1 MKEHVYELT
10 NPQKSIWY
18 TEQFYQGMGVNNL
31 CGTVLIDEVVD
42 FDKLK
47 EAIYQFVKDNDSFRI
62 QLHPDGENEVK
73 QFFAPFEPFPMDV
86 VSLEKEEDLS
96 DLQHRLVE
104 IPFSF
109 SDSYLHHFTMY
120 QLPNGKGG
128 FVLIAHHLICD
139 ACTSTLLASK
149 IMNIYSSL
157 LKEEEVTETATS
169 YQNYMKSEQEYL
181 VSSKFEKDKAYWND
195 IFETVPEIGTI
206 PSRKQ
211 EKGNSCEAE
220 RKTFIL
226 STDVVEKINQFCSSH
241 KISNFNFFMAIYAIY
256 VSKVSNLNDFVIGTP
271 ILNRSTFVEKTT
283 PGMFISTVP
292 FHFLIED
299 GASFVDFAKKIAF
312 DSLGMLRH
320 QKYPYQNL
328 LEDIR
333 KKNPSQPNLY
343 DILISYQNART
354 NRKDAEIPYRVE
366 WTFNHKLADSMQ
378 IHLSDMNDEGLLHIS
393 YDYRLSLYEKK
404 EICALHERIC
414 FMMEQILACDSL
426 LIKDIDIVTPV
437 ERQKLVYEFNDTALP
452 YDTSKTVVDLWEE
465 QVEKTPDNVALVCN
479 DAVFTYQQLNEEANK
494 LAHHLIREQVNPND
508 IVGIMLHRSPEMII
522 GLLAILKV
530 GTTYLP
536 IDPEYPLDRISYMLQ
551 DSNCQTVLVHQE
563 TIDLIKDGPNK
574 IDISFGASL
583 YDSNEIENLKISISP
598 DSLIYMIYTSGST
611 GKPKGVMLTHRNIYN
626 FILAEKQQ
634 IDFSKEKVMVSVTT
648 ICFDIFALEIWCSF
662 TSGMKLVLANEEEQ
676 MSPIL
681 LRELCKKH
689 HVTMIQT
696 TPSRFSTLLASTK
709 DYSFLEEF
717 TDIMVGGEPFPK
729 LLLEKFQANTKAR
742 IFNMYGP
749 TETTVWSTIKDV
761 TNASK
766 ITIGKPIANTTCY
779 ILDKEKH
786 LLPPCTPGELYIG
799 GDGVSKGYWKREELT
814 KEKFIPSPFRDDEM
828 IYNTNDLAYFTED
841 GELVHLG
848 RTDFQVKIRGY
859 RIELEEIENR
869 MMQFS
874 NVVNCV
880 VNPVD
885 NASKLCAYYIS
896 NGEVDVSALRN
907 YLAEELPT
915 YMVPNYF
922 VKMERFPYTPNGK
935 INKKA
940 LPLPDIG
947 MKENVVAP
955 RNEIEEFLVEE
966 LCSALGLSCISIT
979 DSFFDIGGD
988 SLTAINLCTKI
999 SNQYHIDFKV
1009 RDIFEH
1015 SVIQEMAEY
1024 IGFVCEDCSQKT
1036 VGGRLLVAPT
1046 DKTSKTDTKEYYPLS
1061 SAQKRVY
1068 YASKMAGEESTLYNM
1083 PGAILFDKKPDMK
1096 KLTSCFK
1103 TLINRHASL
1112 RTYFELI
1119 DGEVFQKIASHVD
1132 FTITEV
1138 SKEHASIDDVVTNF
1152 VKSFDLAKAPLFRVS
1167 LVTLDKQILLL
1178 FDMHHIISDGLSLS
1192 ILTTELSKLYHGE
1205 ELPSLSMQYV
1215 DYAEWEH
1222 HHREEHSWQESKDFW
1237 MKQFK
1242 EDIPVLN
1249 MPTDYPRPAI
1259 QSFEGAKVYQTISAD
1274 LTKRL
1279 NTLAKELKVSNYMLL
1294 LACYNILLAKYT
1306 NQEDIVV
1313 GSPVMNRNQE
1323 ELFHVI
1329 GMFVNSLPLKHHVDS
1344 SMTFLAFL
1352 ETVKANCMEAFSHE
1366 QYPFDDLVNDLAISR
1381 DNSRSPLFDTL
1392 FTYQNDGMAPLRFD
1406 GVQAEY
1412 YIPDTKIA
1420 KFDLSLE
1427 VVPTEE
1433 EMKLNFE
1440 YCTALF
1446 KKETMERF
1454 SRHFIHI
1461 LEEIVDN
1468 AHLKISDIDILSE
1481 EERNQIV
1488 FDFNDTKMPYHRE
1501 KTIYQMIEEQCTK
1514 TPNAIAVT
1522 FEDSSITYQ
1531 ELNEKANQLARYMKR
1546 MGIGRNN
1553 IVGVM
1558 LPRSLEVLVS
1568 IFAVLKTGACYI
1580 PIDPSFP
1587 KNRIDYMLENSH
1599 ANLVLCLDNSYEFSS
1614 SLNVR
1619 LDNEAIYSGDTT
1631 NLNIVNFPTDPSYII
1646 YTSGSTGNPKGV
1658 MLNHM
1663 ALTNLTNSLNHTVA
1677 FLKNSYGNMAMAS
1690 ITTISFD
1697 IFVFETLICLQKGLK
1712 IVMANKD
1719 EQVTAKLLDAL
1730 IEKHQVKA
1738 IQMTPSRMQIFMDHQ
1753 SQMPHL
1759 KDLRFITLAGE
1770 ALPDSLLAQILEMGD
1785 ITVYNG
1791 YGPSETTVFSTF
1803 TDVTHYDKINIGR
1816 PIDNTQIYILDKDL
1830 NVCPIGVSGEI
1841 YIAGDGVG
1849 IGYVN
1854 NEEITKERFLV
1865 NPFDTNTRFYRTGD
1879 LGTYLPN
1886 GEISYIGRMDNQIKI
1901 RGLRIELDE
1910 IEKWILRFPDIDKA
1924 VVTAKNDE
1932 QGRTFLI
1939 AYLVTSNRVPITNLR
1954 SYLGNNIP
1962 RYMVPSYFVVLNELP
1977 YLPNGKINKKA
1988 LPLPNLSAFQTD
2000 KTYVAPRNELEIKIA
2015 RMFEKVLGI
2024 SPVSIKDNFFELGG
2038 DSLLAMSLQI
2048 ELMKISNNITYSD
2061 IFMYATVEELA
2072 TKIDQYLLS
2081 NYSNFAQEDFSS
2093 ISNILDNTLDLEE
2106 KKQKINPGNILITGV
2121 TGFLGAHILAEYLT
2135 MFPSNKVYCLI
2146 RSELGLTL
2154 DKKLLDKLHFYF
2166 GERFDALIGKQIII
2180 VHGDIS
2186 QDNLGLSEQTLV
2198 ELSENVST
2206 VVNSAAKVSHYGDYS
2221 SFKDINVTGTA
2232 NVIDFCKRFHK
2243 KLYHIS
2249 TLSVSGNAFA
2259 TGSFMEQNFKED
2271 VIFKENNFFIHQS
2284 LNNVYIRSK
2293 FEAEKLVLEAIN
2305 DNVDAYILRI
2315 GNLMARISD
2324 GKFQMNVQENAYV
2337 NRLLT
2342 FMKIKMIPDY
2352 LLQGY
2357 AEFTPVDSCAQA
2369 IVHLMEYPTI
2379 SNRIFHLFNHH
2390 HVLVTTLLT
2399 IFNELSNI
2407 EVLTSEEFIKRID
2420 AMLNLPNSN
2429 ELLAGILSDFDTN
2442 RNLIYESNIKLNS
2455 DFTIRYLEDTNFK
2468 WPMIT
2473 KDYLMNFMKS
2483 LM

>member
-1 MKEHVYELT
+1 MEKNFYELT

-31 CGTVLIDEVVD
+31 CGTVHIDQVVD
-42 FDKLK
+42 FNKLK
-47 EAIYQFVKDNDSFRI
+47 EAIYRFVKDNDSFRL
-62 QLHPDGENEVK
+62 QLQKTDKDEPK
-73 QFFAPFEPFPMDV
+73 QFFAEFELFPMELVDL
-86 VSLEKEEDLS
+86 SSEEDLPN
-96 DLQHRLVE
+96 LQHQLVAL
-104 IPFSF
+104 PFTLF
-109 SDSYLHHFTMY
+109 ESYLHRFTMY
-120 QLPNGKGG
+120 RLPNGKGG
-128 FVLIAHHLICD
+128 FVLIAHHFICD

-149 IMNIYSSL
+149 IMNLYSSL
-157 LKEEEVTETATS
+157 LKEEEATETATS
-169 YQNYMKSEQEYL
+169 YLDYMKSEQDYL
-181 VSSKFEKDKAYWND
+181 VSNKFEKDKAYWNA

-206 PSRKQ
+206 PSMKQ
-211 EKGNSCEAE
+211 EKGTSCEAE

-226 STDVVEKINQFCSSH
+226 PEDIVGKINEFCSTY
-241 KISNFNFFMAIYAIY
+241 KISSFNFFMAMYATYI
-256 VSKVSNLNDFVIGTP
+256 SKVSNLNDFVIGTP
-271 ILNRSTFVEKTT
+271 ILNRSTFVEKHT

-299 GASFVDFAKKIAF
+299 STSFVDFAKKIAF

-343 DILISYQNART
+343 NILISYQNART

-378 IHLSDMNDEGLLHIS
+378 IHLFDMNDEGLLNIS
-393 YDYRLSLYEKK
+393 YDYRLNLYDEKD
-404 EICALHERIC
+404 ICALHERIC
-414 FMMEQILACDSL
+414 FMIEQILTCPSL
-426 LIKDIDIVTPV
+426 LVEDLSIVTPA
-437 ERQKLVYEFNDTALP
+437 EKQKIVHDFNDTAFV
-452 YDTSKTVVDLWEE
+452 YDSSKTVVDYFEE
-465 QVEKTPDNVALVCN
+465 QVEKTPNNIALICN
-479 DAVFTYQQLNEEANK
+479 DTSFTYEQLNKEANK
-494 LAHHLIREQVNPND
+494 LAHYLVKDGIKSKD
-508 IVGIMLHRSPEMII
+508 IIGIMLHRSPEMII

-530 GTTYLP
+530 GATYLP
-536 IDPEYPLDRISYMLQ
+536 IDPEYPVDRISYILE
-551 DSNCQTVLVHQE
+551 DSDCKTILVHSD
-563 TIDLIKDGPNK
+563 TSPLLDNNLHK
-574 IDISFGASL
+574 IDISL
-583 YDSNEIENLKISISP
+583 DSSIYHSSEIENLATVISP

-611 GKPKGVMLTHRNIYN
+611 GNPKGVMLTHQNIHN
-626 FILAEKQQ
+626 FILAEKEHL
-634 IDFSKEKVMVSVTT
+634 DFSENKVMVSVTT
-648 ICFDIFALEIWCSF
+648 ICFDIFALEIWCSL
-662 TSGMKLVLANEEEQ
+662 TSGMKVVLANDTEQ

-681 LRELCKKH
+681 LRELCKKY
-689 HVTMIQT
+689 HVNMIQT
-696 TPSRFSTLLASTK
+696 TPSRFSTLLANTN
-709 DYSFLEEF
+709 DLDFLNDF

-729 LLLEKFQANTKAR
+729 LLLEKLQKYTNAR

-749 TETTVWSTIKDV
+749 TETTVWSTIKEL
-761 TNASK
+761 TNSSK
-766 ITIGKPIANTTCY
+766 ITIGKPLANTTCY
-779 ILDKEKH
+779 ILDSNKN
-786 LLPPCTPGELYIG
+786 LLPTGVAGELYIG
-799 GDGVSKGYWKREELT
+799 GDGVSRGYWKRDELT
-814 KEKFIPSPFRDDEM
+814 KEKFIVSPFRSNEI
-828 IYNTNDLAYFTED
+828 IYNTNDLAYFTEE

-859 RIELEEIENR
+859 RIELEEIENKII
-869 MMQFS
+869 QFS
-874 NVVNCV
+874 NIIHCV

-885 NASKLCAYYIS
+885 NASKLCAYYIAKEEIAIS
-896 NGEVDVSALRN
+896 DLRN
-907 YLAEELPT
+907 YLAEELPI
-915 YMVPNYF
+915 YMIPNYF
-922 VKMERFPYTPNGK
+922 VKMEAFPYTPNGK

-940 LPLPDIG
+940 LPLPEVGI
-947 MKENVVAP
+947 KENIVAP
-955 RNEIEEFLVEE
+955 RNEIDTFLVTE
-966 LCSALGLSCISIT
+966 LTSALGLTCVSIT

-999 SNQYHIDFKV
+999 SNQYHINFMV

-1015 SVIQEMAEY
+1015 PVIQEMSEHIASASKISSFTLQKAE
-1024 IGFVCEDCSQKT
+1024 E
-1036 VGGRLLVAPT
+1036 
-1046 DKTSKTDTKEYYPLS
+1046 KEYYTLS

-1083 PGAILFDKKPDMK
+1083 PGAIIFDKKPDIE
-1096 KLTSCFK
+1096 KLNRCFE
-1103 TLINRHASL
+1103 TLIQRHSSL

-1119 DGEVFQKIASHVD
+1119 DGEVFQKIAPHVD
-1132 FTITEV
+1132 FTITE
-1138 SKEHASIDDVVTNF
+1138 SLQKHSNIDDVISNF
-1152 VKSFDLAKAPLFRVS
+1152 VKPFDLSKAPLFRVN
-1167 LVTLDKQILLL
+1167 LVTLENQILLL

-1192 ILTTELSKLYHGE
+1192 ILTTELNTLYNE
-1205 ELPSLSMQYV
+1205 EDLSSLSIQYI
-1215 DYAEWEH
+1215 DYVEWEH
-1222 HHREEHSWQESKDFW
+1222 RNLEEHTWQESKDFW
-1237 MKQFK
+1237 MKQFQ
-1242 EDIPVLN
+1242 EEIPVLN

-1259 QSFEGAKVYQTISAD
+1259 QSFAGAKVYQKISSD
-1274 LTKRL
+1274 LTKKL
-1279 NTLAKELKVSNYMLL
+1279 NAFAKKLKVSNYMVL

-1313 GSPVMNRNQE
+1313 GSPITNRNKE
-1323 ELFHVI
+1323 ELLHVI
-1329 GMFVNSLPLKHHVDS
+1329 GMFVNSLPLKNHVDS
-1344 SMTFLAFL
+1344 SMRFLTFL
-1352 ETVKANCMEAFSHE
+1352 EMVKENCMEAFEH
-1366 QYPFDDLVNDLAISR
+1366 QLYPFDDLVNDLAITR

-1392 FTYQNDGMAPLRFD
+1392 FTYQNDGMVPLHFD
-1406 GVQAEY
+1406 GVQATY

-1427 VVPTEE
+1427 VIPTAE
-1433 EMKLNFE
+1433 EMALNFE
-1440 YCTALF
+1440 FCTSLF
-1446 KKETMERF
+1446 KKETIERF
-1454 SRHFIHI
+1454 SLHFIHI
-1461 LEEIVDN
+1461 LEQIVDN
-1468 AHLKISDIDILSE
+1468 ADLKISDIRILSE

-1488 FDFNDTKMPYHRE
+1488 YDFNDTKVSYHRE
-1501 KTIYQMIEEQCTK
+1501 KTIYQMIEEQCQK

-1531 ELNEKANQLARYMKR
+1531 ELNEKANQLARYMKHR
-1546 MGIGRNN
+1546 GIGRNS

-1558 LPRSLEVLVS
+1558 LPRSLEVLIS
-1568 IFAVLKTGACYI
+1568 ILAVLKTGACYI

-1599 ANLVLCLDNSYEFSS
+1599 ANLVLCFDSSDHFAS
-1614 SLNVR
+1614 SLNVK
-1619 LDNEAIYSGDTT
+1619 LDHEEIYSGDTT

-1663 ALTNLTNSLNHTVA
+1663 ALTNLTNSLNHSVA

-1712 IVMANKD
+1712 IVMANKE

-1759 KDLRFITLAGE
+1759 KDLKFITLAGE

-1803 TDVTHYDKINIGR
+1803 TDVTHYSKINIGR

-1886 GEISYIGRMDNQIKI
+1886 GEISYIGRIDNQIKI

-1924 VVTAKNDE
+1924 VVTARNDE

-2015 RMFEKVLGI
+2015 RIFEKVLGI

-2048 ELMKISNNITYSD
+2048 ELMKISNTITYSD
-2061 IFMYATVEELA
+2061 IFMYTTIEELA
-2072 TKIDQYLLS
+2072 NRIDQYLLS
-2081 NYSNFAQEDFSS
+2081 GYSNFATEDFSN
-2093 ISNILDNTLDLEE
+2093 ISNILEYTMDSKEE
-2106 KKQKINPGNILITGV
+2106 KQKINPGNILITGV

-2135 MFPSNKVYCLI
+2135 LFPSNKVYCLI

-2154 DKKLLDKLHFYF
+2154 EKKLLDKLHFYF
-2166 GERFDALIGKQIII
+2166 GERFDSLIGKQIII
-2180 VHGDIS
+2180 VNGDIS
-2186 QDNLGLSEQTLV
+2186 QSNLGLPEQTLID
-2198 ELSENVST
+2198 LSEHVST
-2206 VVNSAAKVSHYGDYS
+2206 VIHSAAKVSHYGDYS
-2221 SFKDINVTGTA
+2221 SFKDINVMGTQH
-2232 NVIDFCKRFHK
+2232 VIDFCKRFCK

-2259 TGSFMEQNFKED
+2259 TGSFMEQNFTDD
-2271 VIFKENNFFIHQS
+2271 VIFRENNFFIHQS

-2293 FEAEKLVLEAIN
+2293 FEAEKLVLESIN
-2305 DNVDAYILRI
+2305 DGVDAYILRI

-2342 FMKIKMIPDY
+2342 FMKIKIMPDY

-2369 IVHLMEYPTI
+2369 IIHLMEYPTI
-2379 SNRIFHLFNHH
+2379 SNRIFHLFNHN
-2390 HVLVTTLLT
+2390 HVLVTTLLD
-2399 IFNELSNI
+2399 IFNEISSI
-2407 EVLTSEEFIKRID
+2407 EVLTSKEFVKRID

-2442 RNLIYESNIKLNS
+2442 RNLVYESNIKLNS

-2468 WPMIT
+2468 WPSIT
-2473 KDYLMNFMKS
+2473 KEYLMNFIES